1 MNEVDG
7 LNLDPGPPLKE
18 LAFTNL
24 SLRSDCC
31 WLGPDPGQVTGCWLS
46 QTISHLNTLVFLT
59 EILSPRFHLY
69 SPLARILK
77 ALSWNQEFN
86 NWTGVCHCE
95 LTLFWHHLNASLVI
109 LQSKSDQCY
118 VMGPTFGNI
127 WLTAIY
133 GVRILPSHLCRP
145 AGPRYRWSRVSLPQY

>member
-1 MNEVDG
+1 MNEVAG
-7 LNLDPGPPLKE
+7 LNLDLGPPLKE

-31 WLGPDPGQVTGCWLS
+31 WLGPDPGQVTGCCWLS

-77 ALSWNQEFN
+77 AMSWNQEFN
-86 NWTGVCHCE
+86 NWTGVCQCQ

-109 LQSKSDQCY
+109 ISSTSMWWDLLLVIFD
-118 VMGPTFGNI
+118 
-127 WLTAIY
+127 W
-133 GVRILPSHLCRP
+133 RP
-145 AGPRYRWSRVSLPQY
+145 FMEITYYLHICAGMAEI